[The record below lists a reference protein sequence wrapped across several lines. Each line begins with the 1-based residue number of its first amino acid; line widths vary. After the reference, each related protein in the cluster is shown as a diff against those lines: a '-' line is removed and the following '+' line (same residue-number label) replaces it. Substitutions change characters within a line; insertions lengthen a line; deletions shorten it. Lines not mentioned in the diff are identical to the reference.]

1 MKRDTPTIIN
11 AASRDDL
18 YHVKDNLLGYAFCVK
33 LLSLLLYRLRAIGV
47 PCPNFPTRNESLP
60 RQFLVELRC

>member
-1 MKRDTPTIIN
+1 MKRDTLTIIN

-33 LLSLLLYRLRAIGV
+33 LLSLLLYRLRAI
-47 PCPNFPTRNESLP
+47 E
-60 RQFLVELRC
+60 FLVRTFRRGMSRCLGNSSLN